1 MGCAVV
7 GLAGG
12 VAFAQGASG
21 SAKAGAGAAAGA
33 GSAKAADKAAPP
45 AMQMPKPA
53 QELLD
58 MTKNMGGTW
67 KCTGK
72 VHMPGADMDVTADIK
87 GKMDV
92 DKMWWHESLTQTKSK
107 TPYKFEA
114 YMTYDAATKTWM
126 RVAVD
131 NMGVVESTTSSD
143 GKTWTGT
150 SMGMG
155 QKAQVKTVAT
165 PGDKTLNLVG
175 TMSADNGKTWTP
187 TFEMDCKK

>member
-1 MGCAVV
+1 MKNLKLVLMSCAVV

-12 VAFAQGASG
+12 VAFAQG
-21 SAKAGAGAAAGA
+21 GA
-33 GSAKAADKAAPP
+33 GSAKAAAGSGAGAGSAKAAPP

-72 VHMPGADMDVTADIK
+72 VHLPGADMDVTADIK

-114 YMTYDAATKTWM
+114 YMTYDAASKKWN
-126 RVAVD
+126 RVSVD
-131 NMGVVESTTSSD
+131 NMGVFESASSD
-143 GKTWTGT
+143 DAKSWTGT
-150 SMGMG
+150 SSGMG
-155 QKAQVKTVAT
+155 RST
-165 PGDKTLNLVG
+165 
-175 TMSADNGKTWTP
+175 
-187 TFEMDCKK
+187 